1 MNTITYYCNHAPAGQ
16 EWLAQLYMPN
26 GQKWLVHAYGATE
39 AEAVEKITALYE
51 VEIAKH
57 KPADAYKLGKAI
69 AAKISIPH
77 SGRGSHFVGKVWLIH
92 SFTRAKIRVDQS
104 EVEKYLTE
112 GWIKGGPR
120 SK

>member
-39 AEAVEKITALYE
+39 AEAVEKITNLYNAEKNKFARIQLQTVGRPEPEANE
-51 VEIAKH
+51 VK
-57 KPADAYKLGKAI
+57 
-69 AAKISIPH
+69 
-77 SGRGSHFVGKVWLIH
+77 SGRGSHFVGKTWLIH
-92 SFTRAKIRVDQS
+92 SFTRQKIRVDQN
-104 EVEKYLTE
+104 EVEKYMSE
-112 GWIKGGPR
+112 GWERGGPR